1 MNILFCAHPLDLR
14 KVDESYEV
22 EYQVAKQQ
30 YPCAWFSYEAL
41 MLGKLALYG
50 EPISGETVYRG
61 WMMSPEQY
69 RTLYLLLERQGIRMV
84 NTPEDYN
91 HYHLLPRWYE
101 EFSAETAY
109 SIWNKSDSL
118 DDALDLTQGL
128 EGPYIVK
135 DYVKSRKH
143 EWLDAC
149 YIADI
154 RDRNEAARVIGN
166 FLKRQG
172 STLVGGVVLRQFMS
186 LKAIGYHAQSDMPI
200 SKEYRVFIYQRRI
213 LAMDDYWE
221 SYERGT
227 LSLEERAWIETM
239 AQRVQSPLV
248 TMDLA
253 RREDGTLIIMELGD
267 GQVSGLQQIPPMVFY
282 EALSSSCM

>member
-14 KVDESYEV
+14 KVDASYDA
-22 EYQVAKQQ
+22 EYQAAKQQ
-30 YPCAWFSYEAL
+30 YSCAWFSYEAL
-41 MLGKLALYG
+41 ILGKLVLHG

-69 RTLYLLLERQGIRMV
+69 RTLYLLLERQGIRLV

-91 HYHLLPRWYE
+91 HYHLLPHWYE
-101 EFSAETAY
+101 EFSTDTAY

-118 DDALDLTQGL
+118 DDALALTQGL
-128 EGPYIVK
+128 KGPYIVK

-154 RDRNEAARVIGN
+154 QDRSEAARVIGN

-172 STLVGGVVLRQFMS
+172 SALVGGVVLRQFVS
-186 LKAIGYHAQSDMPI
+186 LKAIGHHAQSGMPI
-200 SKEYRVFIYQRRI
+200 SEEYRVFIYQGRI

-221 SYERGT
+221 SHERGT
-227 LSLEERAWIETM
+227 LSLAERAWIGTM

-267 GQVSGLQQIPPMVFY
+267 GQVSGLQQLPPMIFY
-282 EALSSSCM
+282 EALLSGCV